1 MRKTI
6 LPTLILPS
14 LLVSVSCGIDWTV
27 TGQQTQTLTG
37 GQTIDKVDLRGQ
49 GNLIVNSSGTNT
61 IKQMSM
67 FWLNAG
73 AGATFN
79 VNGGKLNLDLALT
92 NMAHVKNHVD
102 FNLNGN
108 STLELD
114 NGKNGKPLGIFQ
126 GINTELKV
134 TLQGNSTFKGH
145 LSNDGKSNIKIDKGS
160 TLEGNLTQNG
170 GTLDATIEG
179 KLKGSITLTKDV
191 TKTSLW
197 ANQNDQN
204 INTQTAT
211 ITGNISQE
219 GGQLEGIMKGLKLEG
234 SFTQTG
240 GTSDIAFHSSVFE
253 NTTTLNG
260 GNATLHLYDTKIK
273 SISSSGGVNT
283 INLKG
288 HQNTHA
294 NGSHMEGYT
303 GINSQTTIN
312 LIEKSSMQSASQTEG
327 SLTIKAND
335 SKIDGSV
342 TGDRANLDLTLSQSK
357 LTGSVSNIKGTTNV
371 DASNASTI
379 GGNITQTKGKLQV
392 SLNNS
397 TLEGQISQTEGQLL
411 KIKAIGSTI
420 KQGISLSKVSNTNPK
435 DDVILTNS
443 TVNNGL
449 RLDHLAS
456 VLMVT
461 MQGSTINGGYHQEGE
476 ERVVLNGSGSHINGG
491 VQVKNGP
498 KADYMTYINFSD
510 NSSIKGGITATN
522 HSLKVMLSNNSSAA
536 DRITITGGSGYIAA
550 QHNSTFTGDL
560 ISQDTTSTELHL
572 NDRSKLI
579 GNVNQSKGQQKINL
593 TDGSMITGSIHN
605 INVTNSIITLD
616 TNSELKG
623 SLTQDGGKLF
633 FGLGGNST
641 VHGDV
646 LLNNAQTTLSNGKTQ
661 VPAGTIKGN
670 LTQNG
675 GTLDGRIEG
684 LTLEGFFKQ
693 NGGSSDITFLKAN
706 FRQPTS
712 INGAIASHVI
722 FTKNSNLKSYTI
734 TDSANTFLKLNF
746 ETTLDGDFK
755 LVRSNSKL
763 SVLNNSKITGSVI
776 SKDPKNN
783 LELEMD
789 NGGTIEGDL
798 DVEGGTIKGNLNGGN
813 INGNINIKDADSKLD
828 LKNST
833 IGGNIHIIKGTNIIT
848 LDNTKV
854 GGWFK
859 MEEKGPTQ
867 PTLKLKISNGSSIG
881 GDLTFLNTTAYLGG
895 EGLGSTIKGN
905 LVSEDSTLENGGAT
919 GWIPISGLTIEQDFK
934 QNKGTLDLTFTNK
947 SHILGETILKDS
959 AKSHI
964 TMKDSSSIN
973 KITVSNIQDALISLW
988 NESKQTGGIT
998 LTDSKVKLEASN
1010 RSSITGDIEVISNN
1024 NFASKTEVYLK
1035 DQSTLT
1041 GNITQNSGS
1050 LLVDLQNTSKMQGNI
1065 TVSNLDSA
1073 TLNLNQQSAIKG
1085 TFTVLKTETKIKLD
1099 NQSSAD
1105 LSISSTAMS
1114 SFDITVDHGSTLSGD
1129 ITHIGVNR
1137 GQYDLSLKFNN
1148 NSFLENKKM
1157 SLVGQ
1162 TWLHSNLST
1171 INSEEIELITGKFDL
1186 YLDRSGGT
1194 ITKLSSAGSNSIQIQ
1209 TTNSSD
1215 SAIETLKISDQV
1227 KLSLL
1232 ASKEARISGHL
1243 LMSHTSE
1250 ASLTSIGNA
1259 NIAFDITP
1267 QDNAKLDISLNGGKL
1282 QGKITQ
1288 NAPDLGNAV
1297 LGGDGRFGGRWIMT
1311 DDSALKSLM
1320 VDNAAAHIQDRGLMQ
1335 QDVANSKI
1343 SMVDMTKDA
1352 LGASRIGKALVP
1364 QATVAQNQTKA
1375 KTLSLSSLGGLNG
1388 VFRLYTDI
1396 GANLSDKV
1404 VAQTASGNHIIQA
1417 YYNPATFTQDL
1428 TGKYIVLAHVDDPNT
1443 TVSFEGADTEVG
1455 TQVYKTEL
1463 TKVNAQGGNG
1473 FDWILGSMKHS
1484 GNSYGTKVIAS
1495 IMQSQYRAF
1504 AIQTETL
1511 NERLGELRNINRMD
1525 GIWARYKMG
1534 ETQTKESPVHVP
1546 LKDQFYSTWFGYDQ
1560 NTLDLKGQNFLGF
1573 ALSYTQVNPNGK
1585 DYTGS
1590 IHNIGFNFYDVFVA
1604 RNDFYVDVVAKYIL
1618 SYGTYEIFYPSL
1630 SRNAPEYINHKLMIN
1645 LEIGKKFKLGQGRK
1659 NYFYLK
1665 PEAQITSGY
1674 IHGNEIDFIDLT
1686 DTLIHAQSSYHF
1698 PVILRAGL
1706 TAAYAMQHSSFEA
1719 DFRFGSSLIY
1729 ELKNGGDVRLDDGNS
1744 VVKYGYKGD
1753 FHLLFQAGAN
1763 FIVNQAARIYLE
1775 ASTGFLGA
1783 TSINYGINAGVRFV
1797 FGPKNTRR
1805 LKVPSLTPPPPPPEP
1820 EYDPRNIPVIADNT
1834 KSDIRSNNGV
1844 KASPY
1849 DSDYFINT
1857 RKNFR
1862 DQTSLRK

>member
-14 LLVSVSCGIDWTV
+14 LLISVSPGIDWDI
-27 TGQQTQTLTG
+27 TGAETKAIT
-37 GQTIDKVDLRGQ
+37 GQTINGVNLKGG
-49 GNLIVNSSGTNT
+49 GNLTVNSTGTSV

-79 VNGGKLNLDLALT
+79 VNGGSLDLDLSLVNAQ
-92 NMAHVKNHVD
+92 HVQNHVA
-102 FNLNGN
+102 FNLSGG
-108 STLELD
+108 STLSLS

-145 LSNDGKSNIKIDKGS
+145 LSNDGNSKINVGNGS

-179 KLKGSITLTKDV
+179 KLQGSITLTKDV

-197 ANQNDQN
+197 ANKADQN

-240 GTSDIAFHSSVFE
+240 GTSDIAFHSSLFQ

-327 SLTIKAND
+327 SLTIKAED
-335 SKIDGSV
+335 AEIKGSV

-357 LTGSVSNIKGTTNV
+357 LTGSVSNINGTTKV

-379 GGNITQTKGKLQV
+379 GGNITQTKGKLAV
-392 SLNNS
+392 FLNDS
-397 TLEGQISQTEGQLL
+397 TLEGGISQTGGQLL

-420 KQGISLSKVSNTNPK
+420 KQGISLSKVSNTNPR
-435 DDVILTNS
+435 DDVILTKT

-449 RLDHLAS
+449 RLSNLAS

-461 MQGSTINGGYHQEGE
+461 MQGSTINGGYHQEGGQ
-476 ERVVLNGSGSHINGG
+476 RAVLNGSSSHINGG

-498 KADYMTYINFSD
+498 QAGYMTSINFSD

-522 HSLKVMLSNNSSAA
+522 HSLQVMLSNNSSAA
-536 DRITITGGSGYIAA
+536 DRITVTGGSGYFGA

-572 NDRSKLI
+572 NHRSKLI

-593 TDGSMITGSIHN
+593 TDGSMITGSI
-605 INVTNSIITLD
+605 TNHSVNSTITLD
-616 TNSELKG
+616 TNSELG
-623 SLTQDGGKLF
+623 GNLTQDGGKLF
-633 FGLGGNST
+633 FGLGGNSII
-641 VHGDV
+641 HGDV
-646 LLNNAQTTLSNGKTQ
+646 LLINHAQTTLSNGQTQ

-670 LTQNG
+670 LTFNTG
-675 GTLDGRIEG
+675 WLTGRIEG
-684 LTLEGFFKQ
+684 LTLEGKFTQ
-693 NGGSSDITFLKAN
+693 TSGRSDVTFVKAN
-706 FRQPTS
+706 FHQPTL
-712 INGAIASHVI
+712 ITGANSSKVT
-722 FTKNSNLKSYTI
+722 FTDHSLLKDYTI
-734 TDSANTFLKLNF
+734 TDSRDTALKLDLN
-746 ETTLDGDFK
+746 TTLDGDFK

-776 SKDPKNN
+776 SKDPNNN

-789 NGGTIEGDL
+789 NGGTIGGDL

-813 INGNINIKDADSKLD
+813 INGNINIKDANSKLD
-828 LKNST
+828 LKNAT
-833 IGGNIHIIKGTNIIT
+833 IGGNIHIIKGTNVIT

-919 GWIPISGLTIEQDFK
+919 GWIPISGLTIEQNFK
-934 QNKGTLDLTFTNK
+934 QTNGTLDLTFTNK

-964 TMKDSSSIN
+964 TMKDSSSLN

-1010 RSSITGDIEVISNN
+1010 QSSITGDIEVISNN

-1035 DQSTLT
+1035 NQSTLT

-1050 LLVDLQNTSKMQGNI
+1050 LLVDLQNASKMQGNI

-1085 TFTVLKTETKIKLD
+1085 AFTVSKTETKINLD

-1129 ITHIGVNR
+1129 ITHIGVNQ

-1157 SLVGQ
+1157 SLIGQ
-1162 TWLHSNLST
+1162 TELHSNLST

-1232 ASKEARISGHL
+1232 ASNEARISGHL

-1250 ASLTSIGNA
+1250 ASLISIGNA

-1320 VDNAAAHIQDRGLMQ
+1320 VDNAAAHVQDQGLMQ

-1443 TVSFEGADTEVG
+1443 TVSFEGGDTEVG

-1473 FDWILGSMKHS
+1473 FDWILGSTKHS

-1630 SRNAPEYINHKLMIN
+1630 SRNAPEYTNHKLMVN
-1645 LEIGKKFKLGQGRK
+1645 LEIGKKFKLGQRRK

-1744 VVKYGYKGD
+1744 VVKYSYKGD

-1783 TSINYGINAGVRFV
+1783 TSTNYGINAGVRFV

-1820 EYDPRNIPVIADNT
+1820 EYDPRNIPVITDNT